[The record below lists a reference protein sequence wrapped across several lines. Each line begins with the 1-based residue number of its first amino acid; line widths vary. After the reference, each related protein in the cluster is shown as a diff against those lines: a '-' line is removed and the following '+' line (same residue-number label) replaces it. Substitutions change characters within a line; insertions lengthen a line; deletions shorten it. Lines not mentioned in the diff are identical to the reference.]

1 MTKTLLLILI
11 SMTGTGG
18 VLNLTLRD
26 AVKREITA
34 VTTYSISL
42 AELEYAKGTM
52 LEKKR
57 SQDRGLR
64 HQEQGSGIQG

>member
-1 MTKTLLLILI
+1 
-11 SMTGTGG
+11 MTGTGG

-52 LEKKR
+52 LEKNGVKIEGYGTR
-57 SQDRGLR
+57 NKVPEYKVEPSQ
-64 HQEQGSGIQG
+64 